1 MAKFTKG
8 QKVMK
13 EGNECYYIDGKV
25 VEFVTR
31 VGWDIDSAIPDEYTS
46 IGNNTYHYA
55 KDKDLELITDYQPI
69 LPKVGERY
77 RVVKDCFPSHSTPLK
92 VSDIFEV
99 SEVQDNHV
107 RRKKPMWYYS
117 MSEFTT
123 EYLELVEEEKLTG
136 EALTVTQTNVND
148 LMNQAIRAMDM
159 ASKPLYVT
167 GMDIGKMEHGSIFK
181 MPTLNKTKLTTM
193 QKLTS
198 ALKRV
203 LSADKQTL
211 YKAGVIGGDL
221 ELSPQGKEKYVVA
234 LFNNEGD
241 HEKALAEMV
250 EDAQTDIDEAN
261 RVI

>member
-13 EGNECYYIDGKV
+13 KGNECYYIDGKV

-31 VGWDIDSAIPDEYTS
+31 EGWDRDSTIPDDYTS

-55 KDKDLELITDYQPI
+55 DDEDLELITDYQPI

-136 EALTVTQTNVND
+136 EAVTVTQT
-148 LMNQAIRAMDM
+148 I
-159 ASKPLYVT
+159 
-167 GMDIGKMEHGSIFK
+167 
-181 MPTLNKTKLTTM
+181 NKTKLTTM

-241 HEKALAEMV
+241 HKKAVAEMV
-250 EDAQTDIDEAN
+250 AMAQTELDEA
-261 RVI
+261 

>member
-25 VEFVTR
+25 VEFVSR
-31 VGWDIDSAIPDEYTS
+31 KGWDRESSIPDDYTS

-55 KDKDLELITDYQPI
+55 KDKDLELITDYQHRSDKYHPEHQPI
-69 LPKVGERY
+69 
-77 RVVKDCFPSHSTPLK
+77 
-92 VSDIFEV
+92 
-99 SEVQDNHV
+99 
-107 RRKKPMWYYS
+107 
-117 MSEFTT
+117 
-123 EYLELVEEEKLTG
+123 
-136 EALTVTQTNVND
+136 
-148 LMNQAIRAMDM
+148 
-159 ASKPLYVT
+159 
-167 GMDIGKMEHGSIFK
+167 
-181 MPTLNKTKLTTM
+181 NKTKQTTM

-241 HEKALAEMV
+241 HKKAVAEMV
-250 EDAQTDIDEAN
+250 AMAQAELDEA
-261 RVI
+261 

>member
-1 MAKFTKG
+1 MTKFKKG

-13 EGNECYYIDGKV
+13 DGGECYYIDGKV
-25 VEFVTR
+25 VELVNDK
-31 VGWDIDSAIPDEYTS
+31 GWDRDSTIPNDYTS

-55 KDKDLELITDYQPI
+55 DDEELELITDYQPI
-69 LPKVGERY
+69 TPKVGERY
-77 RVVKDCFPSHSTPLK
+77 RVLRKLKDFGILVGRVYEIQEVKKDGTALIDDGFHLHTYDFL
-92 VSDIFEV
+92 
-99 SEVQDNHV
+99 
-107 RRKKPMWYYS
+107 
-117 MSEFTT
+117 TT
-123 EYLELVEEEKLTG
+123 EYLELVEEKKFMG

-148 LMNQAIRAMDM
+148 VINQAIRAMDM

-167 GMDIGKMEHGSIFK
+167 GMDIGKIEHGSIFK
-181 MPTLNKTKLTTM
+181 MPTLNKTKQTTM

-241 HEKALAEMV
+241 HKKAVVEMV
-250 EDAQTDIDEAN
+250 AMAQAELDEA
-261 RVI
+261 